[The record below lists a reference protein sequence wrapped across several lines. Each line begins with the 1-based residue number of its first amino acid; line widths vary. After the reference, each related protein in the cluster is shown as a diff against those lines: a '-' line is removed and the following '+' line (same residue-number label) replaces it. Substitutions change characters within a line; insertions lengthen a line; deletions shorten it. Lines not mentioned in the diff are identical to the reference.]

1 MNKILGNYLAQQNND
16 FPLDCETLDYLQQ
29 NQHMAEMIGAIAGD
43 KIILSGCDISGSTR
57 RSGYVFLKTQDF
69 PQGEVLFFEGGDKT
83 HSTLFLEKS
92 AIAVTANANPYPN
105 AYTKRTLRAGLGSE
119 QYNWSDFVTLTNKTN
134 RQLRT
139 EIEALQAQIAT
150 LQPAPAGSIM
160 MWPSNT
166 IPSGWALCNGS
177 SYSRSEYAALFSVLG
192 ITYGADDN
200 STFKIPDMRGRFVAG
215 KGANGYDELHQPR
228 PGEEGAN
235 TVALTANESGLPAH
249 SHPMVEAPNHTHKIT
264 YWDNGNGSNDTEF
277 TNEWAVDG
285 KSDAYPAGNTGGATK
300 VKSVRLSASYGD
312 TWVGNDYVQMKGA
325 GAHKHTINNNTAANA
340 AQAHENRPPFIVM
353 NYIIK
358 LK

>member
-1 MNKILGNYLAQQNND
+1 MEKILGNFLAQQNND

-29 NQHMAEMIGAIAGD
+29 NQHMAEMVGAIAGN
-43 KIILSGCDISGSTR
+43 KIILSGCDISGSIR

-83 HSTLFLEKS
+83 HTTLFLEKS
-92 AIAVTANANPYPN
+92 AIAVTANAEPYPN

-139 EIEALQAQIAT
+139 EIETLQAQIAT

-177 SYSRSEYAALFSVLG
+177 SYSRSEYATLFAVLG
-192 ITYGADDN
+192 TTYGADDN
-200 STFKIPDMRGRFVAG
+200 STFKLPDMRGMFVAG
-215 KGANGYDELHQPR
+215 RGANGYNTINQK
-228 PGEEGAN
+228 GGAN
-235 TVALTANESGLPAH
+235 TVALTVAEMPKHNHDTGTSVDDGTLETSKNGSH
-249 SHPMVEAPNHTHKIT
+249 SHSIPTGGNTTGVAYGAQKATSEYGAFNSGSAGEHTHTIT
-264 YWDNGNGSNDTEF
+264 LKARGNGD
-277 TNEWAVDG
+277 
-285 KSDAYPAGNTGGATK
+285 
-300 VKSVRLSASYGD
+300 
-312 TWVGNDYVQMKGA
+312 
-325 GAHKHTINNNTAANA
+325 
-340 AQAHENRPPFIVM
+340 AHENRPPYIVL

>member
-1 MNKILGNYLAQQNND
+1 MVKILGNFLAHQNND
-16 FPLDCETLDYLQQ
+16 FPLDCETLNYLQT

-43 KIILSGCDISGSTR
+43 KIILSGCDIAGSVR
-57 RSGYVFLKTQDF
+57 REGYVFLKTHDF
-69 PQGEVLFFEGGDKT
+69 PQGEVLYFEGGDKIHT
-83 HSTLFLEKS
+83 TLFLEKS
-92 AIAVTANANPYPN
+92 AIAVTANAEPYPN

-139 EIEALQAQIAT
+139 EIETLHAQIAT

-192 ITYGADDN
+192 TTYGADDN
-200 STFKIPDMRGRFVAG
+200 STFKIPDMRGLFVAG
-215 KGANGYDELHQPR
+215 RGANGYNSINQK
-228 PGEEGAN
+228 GGAN
-235 TVALTANESGLPAH
+235 TVALTVNEMPKHNHDTANSVSDGNVTSDTKGAHRHTIESFLDKGGTGWRHNIEAD
-249 SHPMVEAPNHTHKIT
+249 SCNQNQQQVQAANSDMVVLSEAGNHFHNVPLKAR
-264 YWDNGNGSNDTEF
+264 GNGD
-277 TNEWAVDG
+277 
-285 KSDAYPAGNTGGATK
+285 
-300 VKSVRLSASYGD
+300 
-312 TWVGNDYVQMKGA
+312 
-325 GAHKHTINNNTAANA
+325 
-340 AQAHENRPPFIVM
+340 AHENRPPFIVM